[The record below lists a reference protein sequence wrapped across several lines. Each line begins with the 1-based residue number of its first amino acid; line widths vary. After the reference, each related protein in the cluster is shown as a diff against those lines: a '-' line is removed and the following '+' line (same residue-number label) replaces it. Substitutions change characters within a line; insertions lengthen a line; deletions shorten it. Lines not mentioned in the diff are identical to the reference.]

1 MLVHALVEGSQT
13 GESALASL
21 RGRCRDDEGD
31 GGHGDG
37 ENAEL
42 HGGWLFEGCRK
53 VVAVM
58 RTKKERRRGSSM
70 SYRGAR
76 AEQLPVEGSSD
87 LEVKVEDDCKAEQE
101 MKE

>member
-1 MLVHALVEGSQT
+1 
-13 GESALASL
+13 
-21 RGRCRDDEGD
+21 
-31 GGHGDG
+31 
-37 ENAEL
+37 
-42 HGGWLFEGCRK
+42 
-53 VVAVM
+53 M